1 MLCVSQSTEPL
12 DIGPIAIMNSVESN
26 SDFRGGFKAAASS
39 RSTRQRVEP
48 TGDVPTGSGEL
59 HFLTTFNP
67 LAPPNAK
74 PARICS
80 LPMEMQILALT
91 ALAKS
96 LIFFPGSRC
105 RT

>member
-1 MLCVSQSTEPL
+1 V
-12 DIGPIAIMNSVESN
+12 NSVESN
-26 SDFRGGFKAAASS
+26 SDFRGGAKAAGDMDIASS

-48 TGDVPTGSGEL
+48 TGDVPTGSCEL

-74 PARICS
+74 PARIYD

-91 ALAKS
+91 APAKS
-96 LIFFPGSRC
+96 LIFFLGSRC